1 MRRLELIIFTACIRT
16 ENKMKI
22 QSKII
27 TLCAILILS
36 ACAGS
41 LKTPPPLAK
50 SSIKIAEFKPTFTP
64 PKVDASFYT
73 ETLKKLQAKDT
84 TVLDSIDMTRF
95 RFSYLAYRK
104 SIRLF
109 STDALDKKLSK
120 AMTKTNF
127 NEIEKIADE
136 ILEMDFTDVSTH
148 FIKIYAMKKNG
159 KDPSFHQALYKR
171 LIQSIKVSGD
181 GKSPATAFVLSQ
193 SKESLALINHFKLL
207 PTTYFTANMSGRVLD
222 IIECKNEKE
231 ESLSIYFDITE
242 PSNFSF

>member
-1 MRRLELIIFTACIRT
+1 
-16 ENKMKI
+16 MKI
-22 QSKII
+22 QSII
-27 TLCAILILS
+27 LNLCAILLLS
-36 ACAGS
+36 ACAGN
-41 LKTPPPLAK
+41 LKQEPPLAK
-50 SSIKIAEFKPTFTP
+50 SSLKIAEFKPTFTP

-73 ETLKKLQAKDT
+73 ETLKKLEKKDT
-84 TVLDSIDMTRF
+84 AVLDSIDMTRF

-104 SIRLF
+104 SVRLY

-148 FIKIYAMKKNG
+148 FIKIFAMKKTG

-171 LIQSIKVSGD
+171 LIQSIQASGD
-181 GKSPATAFVLSQ
+181 GKSPATAYVLSQ
-193 SKESLALINHFKLL
+193 SKEAMALVNHLRLL

-222 IIECKNEKE
+222 IIECKNDKE
-231 ESLSIYFDITE
+231 ESISIYFDITE
-242 PSNFSF
+242 PANFSFE